1 VSPHGEIS
9 IDSRGG
15 GGGDAQEI
23 DRFDRSCK
31 EMRMFGKMSFAAAL
45 VALTGVGGVAMAE
58 NAPGVTATEIRIG
71 QTMPYSGPAS
81 AYAVIGRTDA
91 AFFKMIN
98 DRGGINGRKIV
109 LLSEDDSY
117 SPAKAVEAT
126 RKLVEQDQVA
136 FIFNTLGT
144 PSNTAIQ
151 KYLNDKKIPQLFIN
165 SGADKFSNYKDFPW
179 TIAYTPS
186 YRTEAQIFAKYIL
199 KVRPNAKIGILYQ
212 NDDFGKDYI
221 AGFKDVLGSRYQQM
235 VVKEASYEVTDPT
248 LDTQIIALQAS
259 GADTLLTAATPKF
272 AAQTI
277 RKVYTLGWKPMFFL
291 SQVSASI
298 SAVLEPVGLEK
309 SIGIISA
316 AYQKDPVDPSLKNDA
331 GLSQWRNFMQ
341 GYMPDADPTDGNY
354 IAGFNVG
361 MLLVQVLKQC
371 GNDLSRENIMRQA
384 TNIKN
389 LELPALLP
397 GVRVNTSPTNYHPV
411 RQVQLMRWDGRLWV
425 RFGDVFEGAE
435 QS

>member
-1 VSPHGEIS
+1 
-9 IDSRGG
+9 
-15 GGGDAQEI
+15 
-23 DRFDRSCK
+23 
-31 EMRMFGKMSFAAAL
+31 MFGRTLFAAAAL
-45 VALTGVGGVAMAE
+45 VALTASGAAMAE
-58 NAPGVTATEIRIG
+58 NAPGVTATEIKIG

-81 AYAVIGRTDA
+81 AYAVIGRTHA

-98 DRGGINGRKIV
+98 DHGGINGRKVV
-109 LLSEDDSY
+109 LSSEDDSY
-117 SPAKAVEAT
+117 NPAKAVEQT
-126 RKLVEQDQVA
+126 RKLVEQDHVA
-136 FIFNTLGT
+136 FIFGTLGT

-151 KYLNDKKIPQLFIN
+151 KYLNDKKIPQLLVN
-165 SGADKFSNYKDFPW
+165 SGADKFANYKDFPW
-179 TIAYTPS
+179 TMAFIPS
-186 YRTEAQIFAKYIL
+186 YRTEAQVFAKYIL

-235 VVKEASYEVTDPT
+235 VVKETSYEVSDPT
-248 LDTQIIALQAS
+248 LDTQIIALEAS
-259 GADTLLTAATPKF
+259 GADTLMTAATPRF

-277 RKVYTLGWKPMFFL
+277 RKVYSLGWKPMHFL

-316 AYQKDPVDPSLKNDA
+316 AYQKDPADPTFKDDA
-331 GLSQWRNFMQ
+331 GLNQWRKFKKQ
-341 GYMPDADPTDGNY
+341 YMSDADPTDGNY
-354 IAGFNVG
+354 IVG
-361 MLLVQVLKQC
+361 YNQGVLLVQALKQC

-384 TNIKN
+384 ANVKN

-397 GVRVNTSPTNYHPV
+397 GIKINTSPTNYRPI

-425 RFGDVFEGAE
+425 RFGEVFEGAG
-435 QS
+435 S